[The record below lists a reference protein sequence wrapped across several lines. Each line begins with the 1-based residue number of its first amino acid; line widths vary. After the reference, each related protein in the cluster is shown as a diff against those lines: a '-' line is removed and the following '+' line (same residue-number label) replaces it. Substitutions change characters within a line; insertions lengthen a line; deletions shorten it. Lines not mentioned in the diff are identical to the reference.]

1 MIYMPHLTQTYT
13 SVILLRLLKPLRVL
27 LVYRRKS
34 GKRQKQKEIKEKA
47 EVSVHSNV
55 ETVLDLID
63 ELLLHKYLSQQQRD
77 ELEWIEQV
85 ILDGISLYDTFLDE
99 ESIQTLDLSDP
110 LPNFLFEYFNL
121 RMDDFTCNE

>member
-1 MIYMPHLTQTYT
+1 MVYWKDKWTIQDNVIVFICVLTMIYAPHLRKTYT

-34 GKRQKQKEIKEKA
+34 GKRQKQKEIKEKS
-47 EVSVHSNV
+47 EVSVNSNV

-77 ELEWIEQV
+77 DLEWIEQV
-85 ILDGISLYDTFLDE
+85 IVDGQMLYQTFLDP
-99 ESIQTLDLSDP
+99 ESSQGFDP
-110 LPNFLFEYFNL
+110 
-121 RMDDFTCNE
+121 